1 MTEYRLIRSD
11 RRSLSLSI
19 EPDGTVLVRAPRRLA
34 KAEIDRF
41 VQSHESWIAAHREKA
56 LRRAEFDEVH
66 FSPHQLAELTAR
78 AKEYLP
84 GRTAYWASRMGVTP
98 TGIRVTQAKT
108 RFGSCSAKDSI
119 SYSCRIMAFS
129 PEAVDYVIVHELAH
143 IRHKN
148 HSREFYAFVARF
160 LPDYRRLQSI
170 LRQRGEEEEV

>member
-19 EPDGTVLVRAPRRLA
+19 EPDGTVLIRAPRRLA

-41 VQSHESWIAAHREKA
+41 VQSHEHWIAAHREKA
-56 LRRAEFDEVH
+56 IRRAEFDQSH
-66 FSPHQLAELTAR
+66 FSPDQMAVLTAR

-84 GRTAYWASRMGVTP
+84 GRTAYWASVMGVTP
-98 TGIRVTQAKT
+98 TGIRVTSAKT

-119 SYSCRIMAFS
+119 SYSCRIMAFP
-129 PEAVDYVIVHELAH
+129 PEAIDYVIVHELAH

-160 LPDYRRLQSI
+160 LPDYRRLQNI
-170 LRQRGEEEEV
+170 LRQRGGEEEV

>member
-41 VQSHESWIAAHREKA
+41 VQSHESWIAAHRERV
-56 LRRAEFDEVH
+56 LRRAEFDQSH
-66 FSPHQLAELTAR
+66 FSPDQLSELTAR
-78 AKEYLP
+78 ARAYLP
-84 GRTAYWASRMGVTP
+84 GRTAYWASRMGVAP

-119 SYSCRIMAFS
+119 AYSCRIMAFP
-129 PEAVDYVIVHELAH
+129 PEAIDYVIVHELAH

-170 LRQRGEEEEV
+170 LRRRGEKEEV

>member
-1 MTEYRLIRSD
+1 MTEYTLIRSE

-41 VQSHESWIAAHREKA
+41 VQSHESWIAAHREKV
-56 LRRAEFDEVH
+56 LRRAEFDRAH
-66 FSPHQLAELTAR
+66 FSPDQLADLTAR

-84 GRTAYWASRMGVTP
+84 GRTAYWASRMGVAP
-98 TGIRVTQAKT
+98 TGIRITSAKT
-108 RFGSCSAKDSI
+108 RFGSCSPKDGI
-119 SYSCRIMAFS
+119 AYSCRIMAF
-129 PEAVDYVIVHELAH
+129 PPQAVDYVIVHELAH

-148 HSREFYAFVARF
+148 HSREFYDFVGRF

-170 LRQRGEEEEV
+170 LRRRGEED